1 MLLVMQMH
9 KHQSK
14 ACGIRPAHLGDLD
27 RHGLIRSRELD
38 MEGETGSCG
47 ERLLAHNMA
56 TFIGQTG
63 NQPAPGNGLTR
74 KRERHFDF
82 IAGTI
87 ATLHMCLS
95 KDE

>member
-1 MLLVMQMH
+1 MLLVMQVH

-14 ACGIRPAHLGDLD
+14 ACGIRPTHFGDLD
-27 RHGLIRSRELD
+27 RHGLIRCRKLD
-38 MEGETGSCG
+38 MEGETGACR
-47 ERLLAHNMA
+47 ERLLAHDMA

-63 NQPAPGNGLTR
+63 DQPASGKRIPR